1 MAPEP
6 PRRAAV
12 KLTFK
17 DQRRLEE
24 AEKEIATLPAE
35 IAALETRLSDPGL
48 YSRDPKGF
56 DALTAQA
63 DALRAKLARAEE
75 DWLALEEKR
84 EGLG

>member
-1 MAPEP
+1 
-6 PRRAAV
+6 V

-24 AEKEIATLPAE
+24 AEKETATLPGE
-35 IAALETRLSDPGL
+35 IEGLETQLADPGL
-48 YSRDPKGF
+48 YARNPRRF
-56 DALTAQA
+56 DALTAQI
-63 DALRAKLARAEE
+63 DTLRARLAQAEE